1 MIYQNSFQ
9 NWIFDLDNTMYDINL
24 GLFKKISNRI
34 TDFIMS
40 KYSLDID
47 QAKKIQKEY
56 YLKYGLTLRGL
67 IVEKKLE
74 PEEFLDYVH
83 DVEHPELEKNDQ
95 LISKIR
101 LLEGKKIIFTNATLN
116 HAKKIL
122 KILEL
127 EHDFDQI
134 IDIKDLEYI
143 PKPDK
148 RSYKKLLE
156 CLNLNKE
163 NLDKTIFFED
173 TVKNLIPAKEL
184 GITTVWIKNSIN
196 EKDFKKNFS
205 FIDYSFNNLSEF
217 LDTIKVR
224 G

>member
-83 DVEHPELEKNDQ
+83 DVEHPELEKNDK
-95 LISKIR
+95 LISKIKM
-101 LLEGKKIIFTNATLN
+101 LEGKKIIFTNATSK

-184 GITTVWIKNSIN
+184 GITTVWMKNSIN
-196 EKDFKKNFS
+196 EKDFMKNCN
-205 FIDYSFNNLSEF
+205 FIDYSFNNLNEF
-217 LDTIKVR
+217 LDTIKMR

>member
-83 DVEHPELEKNDQ
+83 DVEHPELKKNDQ

-101 LLEGKKIIFTNATLN
+101 ILEGKKIIFTNATSK

-127 EHDFDQI
+127 EDDFDQI
-134 IDIKDLEYI
+134 IDIKDLDYI

-184 GITTVWIKNSIN
+184 GITTVWMKNSIN

-217 LDTIKVR
+217 LDTIKMR

>member
-101 LLEGKKIIFTNATLN
+101 ILEGKKIIFTNATSK

-122 KILEL
+122 RILEL

-184 GITTVWIKNSIN
+184 GITTVWMKNSIN

-217 LDTIKVR
+217 LDTIKMR

>member
-101 LLEGKKIIFTNATLN
+101 ILEGKKIIFTNATSK

-148 RSYKKLLE
+148 RSYEKLLE

-184 GITTVWIKNSIN
+184 GITTVWMKNSIN
-196 EKDFKKNFS
+196 EKDFMKNCN
-205 FIDYSFNNLSEF
+205 FIDYSFNNLNEF
-217 LDTIKVR
+217 LDTIKMR

>member
-83 DVEHPELEKNDQ
+83 DVEHPELKKNDQ

-101 LLEGKKIIFTNATLN
+101 ILEGKKIIFTNATSK

-156 CLNLNKE
+156 CLNLNEE
-163 NLDKTIFFED
+163 NSDKTIFFED

-184 GITTVWIKNSIN
+184 GITTVWMKNSMN
-196 EKDFKKNFS
+196 EKDFMKNCN
-205 FIDYSFNNLSEF
+205 FIDYSFNNLNEF
-217 LDTIKVR
+217 LDTIKMR

>member
-74 PEEFLDYVH
+74 PDEFLDYVH
-83 DVEHPELEKNDQ
+83 DVEHPELKKNDQ

-101 LLEGKKIIFTNATLN
+101 ILEGKKIIFTNATSK
-116 HAKKIL
+116 HTKKIL

-184 GITTVWIKNSIN
+184 GITTVWMKNSIN
-196 EKDFKKNFS
+196 EKDFMKNCN
-205 FIDYSFNNLSEF
+205 FIDYSFNNLNEF
-217 LDTIKVR
+217 LDTIKMR

>member
-184 GITTVWIKNSIN
+184 GITTVWMKNSIN
-196 EKDFKKNFS
+196 EKDFMKNCN
-205 FIDYSFNNLSEF
+205 FIDYSFNNLNEF
-217 LDTIKVR
+217 LDTIKMR

>member
-156 CLNLNKE
+156 CLNLNNE

-173 TVKNLIPAKEL
+173 TVKNLIPAKQL
-184 GITTVWIKNSIN
+184 GITTVWMKNSIN
-196 EKDFKKNFS
+196 EKDFMKNCN
-205 FIDYSFNNLSEF
+205 FIDYSFNNLNEF
-217 LDTIKVR
+217 LDTIKMR

>member
-67 IVEKKLE
+67 IVEKKID

-101 LLEGKKIIFTNATLN
+101 LLEGKKIIFTNATSN

-184 GITTVWIKNSIN
+184 GITTVWMKNSIN
-196 EKDFKKNFS
+196 EKDFMKNCN
-205 FIDYSFNNLSEF
+205 FIDYSFNNLNEF
-217 LDTIKVR
+217 LDTIKMR

>member
-9 NWIFDLDNTMYDINL
+9 NWIFDLDNTIYDMNL

-83 DVEHPELEKNDQ
+83 DVEHPELKKNDQ

-101 LLEGKKIIFTNATLN
+101 ILEGKKIIFTNATSK

-173 TVKNLIPAKEL
+173 TVKNLVPAKEL
-184 GITTVWIKNSIN
+184 GITTVWMKNSIN
-196 EKDFKKNFS
+196 EKDYKKNFS
-205 FIDYSFNNLSEF
+205 FIDYSFNNLNDF
-217 LDTIKVR
+217 LDTIKMR

>member
-9 NWIFDLDNTMYDINL
+9 NWIFDLDNTIYDINL
-24 GLFKKISNRI
+24 GLFRKISNRI

-67 IVEKKLE
+67 IVEKNLE

-83 DVEHPELEKNDQ
+83 DVEHPELKKNDQ

-101 LLEGKKIIFTNATLN
+101 ILEGKKIIFTNATSK
-116 HAKKIL
+116 HAEKIL

-127 EHDFDQI
+127 EDDFDQI

-156 CLNLNKE
+156 CLNVNKE
-163 NLDKTIFFED
+163 NLNKTIFFED
-173 TVKNLIPAKEL
+173 TIKNLIPAKEL
-184 GITTVWIKNSIN
+184 GITTVWMKNSMN
-196 EKDFKKNFS
+196 EKDFNKNFS
-205 FIDYSFNNLSEF
+205 FIDYSFNNLNEF
-217 LDTIKVR
+217 LDTIKMR

>member
-83 DVEHPELEKNDQ
+83 DVEHPELKKNDQ

-101 LLEGKKIIFTNATLN
+101 ILEGKKIIFTNATSK

-184 GITTVWIKNSIN
+184 GITTVWMKNSIN

-217 LDTIKVR
+217 LDTIKMR

>member
-83 DVEHPELEKNDQ
+83 DVEHPELKKNDQ

-101 LLEGKKIIFTNATLN
+101 ILEGKKIIFTNATSK

-148 RSYKKLLE
+148 RSYEKLLE

-163 NLDKTIFFED
+163 NLNKTIFVED

-184 GITTVWIKNSIN
+184 GITTVWMKNSMN

-217 LDTIKVR
+217 LDTIKMR

>member
-9 NWIFDLDNTMYDINL
+9 NWIFDLDNTIYDINL

-101 LLEGKKIIFTNATLN
+101 ILEGKKIIFTNATSK

-127 EHDFDQI
+127 EDDFDQI

-148 RSYKKLLE
+148 RSYEKLLE

-184 GITTVWIKNSIN
+184 GITTVWMKNSIN
-196 EKDFKKNFS
+196 EKDFIKNCN
-205 FIDYSFNNLSEF
+205 FIDYSFNNLNEF
-217 LDTIKVR
+217 LDTIKMR